1 VDVGVDALL
10 ERRHQ
15 QEGNDPGGAE
25 QMDQDVETGRGLFVA
40 LKGSLAV
47 RPGAR

>member
-1 VDVGVDALL
+1 MRVDPLL
-10 ERRHQ
+10 KSRHQ
-15 QEGNDPGGAE
+15 QEGKDPRGAE